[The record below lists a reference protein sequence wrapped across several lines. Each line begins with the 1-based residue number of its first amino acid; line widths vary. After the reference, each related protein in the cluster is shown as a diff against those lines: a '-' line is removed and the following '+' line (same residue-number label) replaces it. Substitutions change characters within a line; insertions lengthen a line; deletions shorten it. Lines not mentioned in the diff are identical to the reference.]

1 MNRHK
6 EDQHIWQYEARK
18 LWSVE
23 GSIEVDDCRQRL
35 LSAMG
40 EK

>member
-18 LWSVE
+18 LWGVE
-23 GSIEVDDCRQRL
+23 GMIIIEVDDCRQ
-35 LSAMG
+35 
-40 EK
+40 KFC